1 MERDSSVPS
10 PAFTFGFIL
19 ATLLGAV
26 FHLIFGGDIR
36 RLALYLIS
44 AWVGFALGHF
54 AGVAFGINSF
64 NVGTLR
70 AVPAFTGALVALVVA
85 YSLSASGRRKRTQ
98 RR

>member
-1 MERDSSVPS
+1 MPS

-19 ATLLGAV
+19 ATLTGAI

-36 RLALYLIS
+36 RLALYLIC
-44 AWVGFALGHF
+44 AWIGFTLGHL
-54 AGVAFGINSF
+54 AGVIFGIDSF

-70 AVPAFTGALVALVVA
+70 ALPAFMGAIIALVVA